1 MSKPIQYQVLAE
13 ARLLIQDPAKWC
25 SGDFA
30 IGSDG
35 SSLPGGSPEAAQHCA
50 VSAIQLAARS
60 FATSDLDALHIADG
74 VMGMLAPAGST
85 ADEAQEYVWSI
96 NDCDGHAAVIDLFDT
111 ALAMD

>member
-13 ARLLIQDPAKWC
+13 ARLLIQNPVHWC

-35 SSLPGGSPEAAQHCA
+35 SRLSAGSPEAAQHCA
-50 VSAIQLAARS
+50 VSAIELAARG
-60 FATSDLDALHIADG
+60 FAANAFDAQHIANS
-74 VMGMLAPAGST
+74 VMSMLAPVGST

-96 NDCDGHAAVIDLFDT
+96 NDFDGHAAVIDLFDT